1 MMTVQEFRSQ
11 FCDEQQC
18 GEQLSWHPRL
28 EGFRCPRCGGP
39 SRCNMAVRQVHESA
53 RCSHQGSVT
62 AGTIFHK
69 TRVPLTGWFWAM
81 YRLSHDKKGISAM
94 QLKEEIGVC
103 YQTAW
108 LLLHKLRK
116 AMADRDRGL

>member
-1 MMTVQEFRSQ
+1 MMTVQEFGSQ

-39 SRCNMAVRQVHESA
+39 SRGNMAVRQVHECA

-69 TRVPLTGWFWAM
+69 TRGSSNWLVLGDVSAESRQEGHLGHATERGDWGLLSD
-81 YRLSHDKKGISAM
+81 RLAA
-94 QLKEEIGVC
+94 V
-103 YQTAW
+103 A
-108 LLLHKLRK
+108 
-116 AMADRDRGL
+116 